1 MPLLSFIA
9 ILLLAPAPRQVYDEP
24 SLQDRIVK
32 AVMTTLATRF
42 PDDVHRL
49 SVRVIRTGG
58 KLDIDQPVRLDLPSS
73 AALPRA
79 HLQAKVYQPTDA
91 LWQEKG
97 WVMLY
102 VSHFDSVGVT
112 VKPVKK
118 DERITTEDIRFSWLE
133 TTRFRGDPL
142 TPAKV
147 HRLFS
152 QGDVFAHRH
161 LKEERS
167 LRADDVRNA
176 LDVELGQAVVM
187 TYRRN
192 QFALE
197 LTCKARTQG
206 FAGDEIKLFAP
217 ATNKTYRVLITGPG
231 KADWLE
237 TLE

>member
-1 MPLLSFIA
+1 MSLLSFIA
-9 ILLLAPAPRQVYDEP
+9 ILLLAPAPRQVHDEP

-32 AVMTTLATRF
+32 AVMTTLAARF

-49 SVRVIRTGG
+49 NVRVVRTART
-58 KLDIDQPVRLDLPSS
+58 LDVDQPLRLDLPAS

-79 HLQAKVYQPTDA
+79 HLQAKVHQQTDGA
-91 LWQEKG
+91 WQEKG

-102 VSHFDSVGVT
+102 ISHFDSVGVT
-112 VKPVKK
+112 VNPVKK
-118 DERITTEDIRFSWLE
+118 DELITVQDIRFSWLE

-147 HRLFS
+147 RRLFS

-176 LDVELGQAVVM
+176 LDVELGQSVVM

-206 FAGDEIKLFAP
+206 FTGDEIKLFAP

-231 KADWLE
+231 KAEWLE